1 MFVELVQKRVAFVEV
16 RFKLM
21 PYIMVEKQ
29 INCFIVKT
37 YGLKMYVLLQMQ
49 IHILNLRENI
59 AKAIPFKAGS
69 QRSEPLKQRVRKTT
83 IVVVLRIRI
92 VMVTIGK

>member
-21 PYIMVEKQ
+21 PYIMIEMQ
-29 INCFIVKT
+29 INCFVVKT
-37 YGLKMYVLLQMQ
+37 CGLKMYVLLQMQ

-59 AKAIPFKAGS
+59 AKAISFKPGS